1 MGTLSDCQIRGLVQ
15 ENVIVSDAPW
25 GPRQIQPSSMD
36 LRLGPTAYRLRS
48 SFLPLSTPVSE
59 ILQDLS
65 LYSIDLR
72 SFSYLERG
80 AVYLIPLMESLNLPP
95 HLSAKANPKSSTGR
109 LDVFTR
115 VITETGDRFD
125 DISPGYSGRLY
136 LEVFSRSFSLRVS
149 QGLALC
155 QVRFF
160 EKRDFLSEDALL
172 DRHRKFPLFV
182 SDGGRGG
189 GNPFDRVTDGSLYLG
204 VKLTGMPIIGF
215 RARHDA
221 GILNL
226 VPGDQQKATDFW
238 EPVPPPARRE
248 MVLEPERFYL
258 FASSAKIRV
267 PIDLAAEMLPFDA
280 AAGEIRTH
288 YAGFFDPGFGIS
300 GDGARGVLEVRPH
313 DVPFRIVDGQPVFK
327 LRYEKMDREPDL
339 PYGAAIGSSYTHQ
352 GLNLSRYFINDF
364 FGEAPC

>member
-1 MGTLSDCQIRGLVQ
+1 MGTLSDCQIRGLV
-15 ENVIVSDAPW
+15 EEGSVLSDAPW
-25 GPRQIQPSSMD
+25 GARQVQPSSLD

-48 SFLPLSTPVSE
+48 SFLPLSTPVSD

-65 LYSIDLR
+65 LYSVDLR
-72 SFSYLERG
+72 TSAHLERG
-80 AVYLIPLMESLNLPP
+80 AVYLVPLMESLNLPP
-95 HLSAKANPKSSTGR
+95 GLSAKANPKSSTGR

-125 DISPGYSGRLY
+125 DISSGYSGRLY

-160 EKRDFLSEDALL
+160 EKRHFLSEETLL
-172 DRHRKFPLFV
+172 DRHRQSPLFF
-182 SDGGRGG
+182 SEGGTCG
-189 GNPFDRVTDGSLYLG
+189 GNPYDRITDGSLYLG

-221 GILNL
+221 GILSL
-226 VPGDQQKATDFW
+226 VPGDQQKATEFW
-238 EPVPPPARRE
+238 EAIPSPARGE
-248 MVLEPERFYL
+248 LVLEPEKFYL

-288 YAGFFDPGFGIS
+288 YAGFFDPGFGMS
-300 GDGARGVLEVRPH
+300 GEGARGVLEVRPH

-327 LRYEKMDREPDL
+327 LRYEKMERDPDL
-339 PYGAAIGSSYTHQ
+339 PYGAAIGSNYTHQ

-364 FGEAPC
+364 FEQVPH